1 MKKIILK
8 SVVVLVSLSLFIGC
22 ATIQNS
28 NSKQRGA
35 VIGTAGGAAAG
46 AVIGNQIGKGNSV
59 LGAIIGGV
67 LGGVAGTYIGDRMD
81 RQAEKI
87 KEEIPGAEVTRV
99 GEGINVTFDENSG
112 VYFDTNKHSINVA
125 SAQSLEKLAKV
136 LLEYPKTKIL
146 VEGHTDSTGRD
157 AYNMRLSQKRAQA
170 VSNFLQEKGIVVN
183 RLVTK
188 WYGETQPKA
197 DNTTATGRA
206 KNRRVELAI
215 IADEELK
222 KEAQQQTQY

>member
-1 MKKIILK
+1 MNKLVSKSIII
-8 SVVVLVSLSLFIGC
+8 LVSLSLLLSC
-22 ATIQNS
+22 AAIQNS
-28 NSKQRGA
+28 NSKQKGA

-46 AVIGNQIGKGNSV
+46 AVLGKQLGDNSV

-87 KEEIPGAEVTRV
+87 KAEIPGAEVTRV

-112 VYFDTNKHSINVA
+112 VYFDSNKYNINTT
-125 SAQSLEKLAKV
+125 SAESLQKLANV
-136 LLEYPKTKIL
+136 LLEYPKTNIL
-146 VEGHTDSTGRD
+146 IEGHTDSTGKD
-157 AYNMRLSQKRAQA
+157 TYNMKLSKKRATA
-170 VSNFLQEKGIVVN
+170 VSNFLESRGLSAN

-197 DNTTATGRA
+197 DNSTATGRA
-206 KNRRVELAI
+206 KNRRVEIAI

-222 KEAQQQTQY
+222 NEAKQQTMR